1 MNHIVLEYSLC
12 CNGVLVNGGTAMET
26 KGCNLATKSDD
37 RGCVVRIAISDPSW
51 LSSRVRGFLV
61 YVVLFIII

>member
-1 MNHIVLEYSLC
+1 
-12 CNGVLVNGGTAMET
+12 MET

-51 LSSRVRGFLV
+51 LSSQVRGFLV